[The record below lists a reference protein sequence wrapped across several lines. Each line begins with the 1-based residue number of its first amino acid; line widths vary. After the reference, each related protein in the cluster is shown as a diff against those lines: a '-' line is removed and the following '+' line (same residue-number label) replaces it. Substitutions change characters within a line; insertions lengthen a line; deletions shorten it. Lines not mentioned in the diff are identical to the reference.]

1 MIKIFVKKFI
11 KNHENVHDKKVRQ
24 SYIIL
29 GSILGIICNLVLFS
43 LKLIIGLII
52 HSMSVLSDAFNNL
65 SDSGS
70 SIIGLFSAKLS
81 NKKPDKDH
89 PFGHGRIEYIAS
101 LIVSFLIIFMGAQLL
116 ITSINKL
123 IKGQSTVIFNPILVI
138 ILGVSIL
145 IKLWMFFYNRYL
157 SKQIDSLVLKATA
170 LDSISDVI
178 TSSLVIIS
186 LIVGKYVS
194 FPLDGVMGILMSL
207 LIIYNGFKLT
217 IETSGTLLGK
227 KANEELI
234 KQIEDIFS
242 KEEKILGTHDLIVH
256 DYGPGRQMASIHVE
270 ISDKE
275 NIVAIHELIDDLEKK
290 IEEELFI
297 HMVIHMDPISID
309 NEELNQIHDYLNQII
324 LETQKDVTFHDLRM
338 TQGEKNKNII
348 FDLSIP
354 YQFGVQDKNDF
365 ISYLKD
371 KIKEKDERYSI
382 VINIDY
388 H

>member
-1 MIKIFVKKFI
+1 VIKIFVKKFI

-123 IKGQSTVIFNPILVI
+123 TKGQSAVIFNPILVI
-138 ILGVSIL
+138 ILGISIL

-354 YQFGVQDKNDF
+354 YQFSVQDKNDF

>member
-123 IKGQSTVIFNPILVI
+123 TKGQSAVIFNPILVI

-354 YQFGVQDKNDF
+354 YQFSVQDKNDF

>member
-43 LKLIIGLII
+43 LKFIIGLII

-123 IKGQSTVIFNPILVI
+123 TKGQSAVIFNPILVI

-354 YQFGVQDKNDF
+354 YQFSVQDKNDF

>member
-123 IKGQSTVIFNPILVI
+123 TKGQSAVIFNPILVI

-227 KANEELI
+227 KASEELI

-309 NEELNQIHDYLNQII
+309 NEELKQIHDYLNQII

-354 YQFGVQDKNDF
+354 YQFSVQDKNDF

>member
-123 IKGQSTVIFNPILVI
+123 TKGQSAVIFNPILVI
-138 ILGVSIL
+138 ILGISIL

-227 KANEELI
+227 KASEELI

-275 NIVAIHELIDDLEKK
+275 NIVVIHELIDELEKK

-354 YQFGVQDKNDF
+354 YQFSVQDKNDF

>member
-1 MIKIFVKKFI
+1 MIKTFIKKFI
-11 KNHENVHDKKVRQ
+11 KNHENVQDKKVRQ

-29 GSILGIICNLVLFS
+29 GSILGIICNLFLFS

-123 IKGQSTVIFNPILVI
+123 SNGSNPVIFNPILVI
-138 ILGVSIL
+138 ILGISIL
-145 IKLWMFFYNRYL
+145 VKLWMFFYNRYL
-157 SKQIDSLVLKATA
+157 SKQINSLVLKANA
-170 LDSISDVI
+170 FDSISDVI
-178 TSSLVIIS
+178 ISSLVIIS
-186 LIVGKYVS
+186 LIIGKFVS
-194 FPLDGVMGILMSL
+194 FPVDGIMGILMSL
-207 LIIYNGFKLT
+207 LIVYNGMKLT

-227 KANEELI
+227 KASEELI
-234 KQIEDIFS
+234 KQIEDIFA

-275 NIVAIHELIDDLEKK
+275 NIVVIHELIDYLEKK
-290 IEEELFI
+290 IEDELFI
-297 HMVIHMDPISID
+297 HMVIHMDPISVD
-309 NEELNQIHDYLNQII
+309 NEELNQLYDYLKEII

-354 YQFGVQDKNDF
+354 YQFSVQDKNDF
-365 ISYLKD
+365 ISYIKE

>member
-11 KNHENVHDKKVRQ
+11 KNHENIHDKKVRQ

-123 IKGQSTVIFNPILVI
+123 TKGQSAVIFNPILVI
-138 ILGVSIL
+138 ILSISIL

-354 YQFGVQDKNDF
+354 YQFSVQDKNDF

>member
-123 IKGQSTVIFNPILVI
+123 TKGQSAVIFNPILVI
-138 ILGVSIL
+138 ILSISIL

-354 YQFGVQDKNDF
+354 YQFSVQDKNDF

>member
-123 IKGQSTVIFNPILVI
+123 TKGQSAVIFNPILVI
-138 ILGVSIL
+138 ILGISIL

-354 YQFGVQDKNDF
+354 YQFSVQDKNDF

>member
-11 KNHENVHDKKVRQ
+11 KNHENIHDKKVRQ

-138 ILGVSIL
+138 ILGISIL

-354 YQFGVQDKNDF
+354 YQFSVQDKNDF